1 MDKRKELFES
11 IKDYLLDEA
20 NRKADGR
27 IETETE
33 LATRFNTSRYKVRQ
47 ALSTLV
53 QMGMLERAP
62 RRGSLLKNVGQS
74 SINDQLLMQF
84 DLSGFDISEFTEARI
99 LVECAIIPL
108 ATRRIFPAMLSKLEN
123 ELRLIE
129 ENADNPQ
136 IADQHDRDFHLLLLQ
151 ASGNRVLQVFS
162 DVLIAYFEKTRESL
176 PDNDCQYGFAP
187 IFPDTCYHLTH
198 YWLAAVDI
206 PVASDNP
213 VHYADAI
220 RYNARTPLQG
230 SLLPLTRLVWA

>member
-176 PDNDCQYGFAP
+176 PDND
-187 IFPDTCYHLTH
+187 
-198 YWLAAVDI
+198 
-206 PVASDNP
+206 
-213 VHYADAI
+213 
-220 RYNARTPLQG
+220 
-230 SLLPLTRLVWA
+230 

>member
-11 IKDYLLDEA
+11 IKDYLLMKL
-20 NRKADGR
+20 NRKADGTYR
-27 IETETE
+27 NRNGTCNSFLTPPDIK
-33 LATRFNTSRYKVRQ
+33 SVRH
-47 ALSTLV
+47 LVLV
-53 QMGMLERAP
+53 QMGMLERALA
-62 RRGSLLKNVGQS
+62 GSLLKNVGQS

-176 PDNDCQYGFAP
+176 PDNDCQYFL
-187 IFPDTCYHLTH
+187 DTASKQREILSYIKKGDAQMASELMRVHL
-198 YWLAAVDI
+198 LEKKI
-206 PVASDNP
+206 
-213 VHYADAI
+213 
-220 RYNARTPLQG
+220 
-230 SLLPLTRLVWA
+230 

>member
-47 ALSTLV
+47 VLSTLV

-62 RRGSLLKNVGQS
+62 RRGSLLKNVGQC

-108 ATRRIFPAMLSKLEN
+108 ATRRIFPAMLS
-123 ELRLIE
+123 
-129 ENADNPQ
+129 
-136 IADQHDRDFHLLLLQ
+136 
-151 ASGNRVLQVFS
+151 
-162 DVLIAYFEKTRESL
+162 
-176 PDNDCQYGFAP
+176 
-187 IFPDTCYHLTH
+187 
-198 YWLAAVDI
+198 
-206 PVASDNP
+206 
-213 VHYADAI
+213 
-220 RYNARTPLQG
+220 
-230 SLLPLTRLVWA
+230 

>member
-176 PDNDCQYGFAP
+176 PDNDCQYFL
-187 IFPDTCYHLTH
+187 DTASKQREILSYIKKGDAQMDSELMRVHL
-198 YWLAAVDI
+198 LEKKI
-206 PVASDNP
+206 
-213 VHYADAI
+213 
-220 RYNARTPLQG
+220 
-230 SLLPLTRLVWA
+230 